1 MMEGRI
7 EIQQRQS
14 TSIRLGSV
22 CVCNPQF
29 GLRCLCRHM
38 ADCPHMALIS
48 KYIPVFFFFFP
59 HKSLPKEKER
69 EKNQIIKMNEIQIQL
84 TGGNKETWALKDEV
98 IFYIQW
104 NTSNYQKTE
113 Y

>member
-1 MMEGRI
+1 
-7 EIQQRQS
+7 
-14 TSIRLGSV
+14 
-22 CVCNPQF
+22 
-29 GLRCLCRHM
+29 
-38 ADCPHMALIS
+38 MALIS
-48 KYIPVFFFFFP
+48 KYIPVVFFFP
-59 HKSLPKEKER
+59 LTRACPRKKRER
-69 EKNQIIKMNEIQIQL
+69 KNPIIKMNEIQIQL